1 MAESA
6 RSRPFLTALKFRI
19 AVFQAIG
26 SIASEA
32 PASQDLALFNRC
44 EWRCRVPRATPR
56 IRLIQITI
64 SEAVSTEERATQLAT
79 ECRRSDNRLVG
90 KECVSTCRSRGAPV

>member
-1 MAESA
+1 M
-6 RSRPFLTALKFRI
+6 F

-64 SEAVSTEERATQLAT
+64 SEAVSTEDRATQLAT
-79 ECRRSDNRLVG
+79 ECRLRCAGPCGSSFSICDTVAYEIGRA
-90 KECVSTCRSRGAPV
+90 SSRERVWQFG